1 MEKKSAKKTSI
12 KLFQYLLAVI
22 TLIIGVTCD
31 KINIELEELI
41 DIVTLEKLITVKQ
54 NSMKIIVNFFFEFWV

>member
-41 DIVTLEKLITVKQ
+41 DIVTLEKLITVRH
-54 NSMKIIVNFFFEFWV
+54 NSIKMIVNFFFEFWV